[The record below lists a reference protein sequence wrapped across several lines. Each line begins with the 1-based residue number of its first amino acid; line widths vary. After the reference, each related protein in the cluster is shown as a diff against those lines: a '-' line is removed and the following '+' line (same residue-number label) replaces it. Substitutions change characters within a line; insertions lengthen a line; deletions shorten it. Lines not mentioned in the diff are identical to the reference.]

1 MIELDDVRAGYVR
14 GIDVLNGVSATFE
27 PDRISSIV
35 GPNGAGKSTLLKT
48 IYGFADLHDGTIT
61 YEGDDLM
68 AYSPSEMLRDA
79 GIAYVPQERSVFP
92 ELSVHENLKL
102 GTWTIRDDTERT
114 ERSIENVYEQFPA
127 LEEKRRVRA
136 GTLSGGQQRMLE
148 IGRSLLTDPDV
159 VFVDE
164 PSAGLAPDLSENVYD
179 SIARL
184 RAQSVTVILV
194 DQNIRAA
201 VEYGD
206 DLFIMEQGEIVVNE
220 PTDDMTGEVEN
231 LVSEWISAKG
241 EVA

>member
-1 MIELDDVRAGYVR
+1 MIELLDVRAGYVK
-14 GIDVLNGVSATFE
+14 GIDVLNGVSATFDE
-27 PDRISSIV
+27 NRISSII

-48 IYGFADLHDGTIT
+48 IYGFADLHDGSIT
-61 YEGDDLM
+61 YGDYDLTD
-68 AYSPSEMLRDA
+68 YSPSEMLREV

-102 GTWTIRDDTERT
+102 GTWTIRGDAERT
-114 ERSIENVYEQFPA
+114 EGAIENVYAQFPA
-127 LEEKRRVRA
+127 LREKRNVRA

-148 IGRSLLTDPDV
+148 IGRSLLTDPDI

-184 RAQSVTVILV
+184 REQSVTVLLV

-206 DLFIMEQGEIVVNE
+206 DLFIMEQGQIVANE
-220 PTDDMTGEVEN
+220 PTDDMTGEVED
-231 LVSEWISAKG
+231 LVSEWISSKG
-241 EVA
+241 EIA

>member
-1 MIELDDVRAGYVR
+1 MIELDGLRAGYVK
-14 GIDVLNGVSATFE
+14 GIDVLDGVTATFE
-27 PDRISSIV
+27 SDRISSIV

-48 IYGFADLHDGTIT
+48 IYGFADVNEGTIT
-61 YEGDDLM
+61 YDGYDLTE
-68 AYSPSEMLRDA
+68 YSPSEMLRDV

-102 GTWTIRDDTERT
+102 GAWTIRGDETRT
-114 ERSIENVYEQFPA
+114 EEAIGNVYGQFPA
-127 LEEKRRVRA
+127 LEEKRHARA

-148 IGRSLLTDPDV
+148 IGRSLLTDPDI

-179 SIARL
+179 SIDRL
-184 RAQSVTVILV
+184 REQSVTVLLV

-206 DLFIMEQGEIVVNE
+206 DLFIMEQGQVVANE
-220 PTDDMTGEVEN
+220 PTDDMTDEVED

-241 EVA
+241 EIA

>member
-61 YEGDDLM
+61 YEGDDLT

-102 GTWTIRDDTERT
+102 GTWTIRDDTKRT

>member
-1 MIELDDVRAGYVR
+1 MIELDSVRAGYVQ
-14 GIDVLNGVSATFE
+14 GIDVLDGVSATFE

-48 IYGFADLHDGTIT
+48 IYGFADVHEGTIT
-61 YEGDDLM
+61 YDGRDLT
-68 AYSPSEMLRDA
+68 AYSPSEMLREV

-102 GTWTIRDDTERT
+102 GTWTIRDDAERT
-114 ERSIENVYEQFPA
+114 ERAIADVYDQFPA
-127 LEEKRRVRA
+127 LEEKRRIRA

-148 IGRSLLTDPDV
+148 IGRSLLTDPAI

-164 PSAGLAPDLSENVYD
+164 PSAGLAPGLSETVYD
-179 SIARL
+179 SITRL
-184 RAQSVTVILV
+184 RERDVTVLLV

-206 DLFIMEQGEIVVNE
+206 DLFIMEQGEIVADE
-220 PTDDMTGEVEN
+220 PTDDMTDEVED
-231 LVSEWISAKG
+231 LVGEWISAKG
-241 EVA
+241 EIA

>member
-61 YEGDDLM
+61 YEGDDLT